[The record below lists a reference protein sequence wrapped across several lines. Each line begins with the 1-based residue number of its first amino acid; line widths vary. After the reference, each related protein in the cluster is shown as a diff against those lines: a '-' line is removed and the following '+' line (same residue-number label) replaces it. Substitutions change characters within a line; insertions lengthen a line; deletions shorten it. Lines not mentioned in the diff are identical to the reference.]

1 MESLPK
7 GLLTTATKVSTELD
21 GVGPVHIGDVV
32 QLWKGGFVR
41 AFPCLEYRR
50 VS

>member
-21 GVGPVHIGDVV
+21 GVGPVNVGDVV
-32 QLWKGGFVR
+32 QLWKGGFVLR
-41 AFPCLEYRR
+41 LPLSRMQC